1 MILEMNDKNVMN
13 LNYSDLFIIKSSL
26 AEFNIGTYTTLN
38 YKNRLMTGK
47 FVEDDFCEIH
57 I

>member
-47 FVEDDFCEIH
+47 FVEDDFCEILK
-57 I
+57 